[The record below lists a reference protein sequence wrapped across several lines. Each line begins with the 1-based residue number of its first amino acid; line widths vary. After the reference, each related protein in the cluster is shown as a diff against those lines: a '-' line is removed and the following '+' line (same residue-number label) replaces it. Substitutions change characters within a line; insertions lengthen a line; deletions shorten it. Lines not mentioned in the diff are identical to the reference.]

1 MAMQQTQAQALGHAP
16 AAHTV
21 LPQPQTAAQGADGSQ
36 DGPPFK
42 LYAAGVPKSMTAE
55 DLQPTF
61 DPVRCAPPMLC
72 LPTIDPTGPATIT
85 DRDLKS
91 SAQAVHDAIS
101 HAPPVQR
108 ACNVQCLHACPQC
121 YPGDTADFK

>member
-16 AAHTV
+16 AAQTT

-42 LYAAGVPKSMTAE
+42 LYVAGVPKTMTAE

-61 DPVRCAPPMLC
+61 NSVRRALPML
-72 LPTIDPTGPATIT
+72 
-85 DRDLKS
+85 
-91 SAQAVHDAIS
+91 
-101 HAPPVQR
+101 
-108 ACNVQCLHACPQC
+108 
-121 YPGDTADFK
+121 